1 VAARLFAAA
10 DLPGDV
16 RAELAAF
23 GAAAVQERPGELRA
37 VPEANLHLTLVF
49 LGDRE
54 EAEVDRLGALV
65 AAQAAGPVE
74 VVLGDGL
81 WLAPRR
87 PHVLTVA
94 IEDRTGAL
102 RALQAAVLDV
112 LVREAGHVVEAR
124 MFRPHVT
131 VARVRRGARVSPE
144 AVRLPAPPRGPF
156 ALPSV
161 TLYRS
166 RPGRGGSAYEA
177 VARAPLTGAGCRP

>member
-1 VAARLFAAA
+1 VPARLFAAA

-16 RAELAAF
+16 RAQLAAF
-23 GAAAVQERPGELRA
+23 GAAAARERPDELRA
-37 VPEANLHLTLVF
+37 VPEANLHVTLVF
-49 LGDRE
+49 LGDRDE
-54 EAEVDRLGALV
+54 EEVDRLGALV

-74 VVLGDGL
+74 VRLGDGL

-94 IEDRTGAL
+94 VEDRSGAL
-102 RALQAAVLDV
+102 RALQAAVLDA

-131 VARVRRGARVSPE
+131 VARVRRGAQVDPR
-144 AVRLPAPPRGPF
+144 AVALPAPPRGPLS
-156 ALPSV
+156 LPSLA
-161 TLYRS
+161 LYRS

-177 VARAPLTGAGCRP
+177 VARAPLTAAASRP